1 MPVYYES
8 ICSEF
13 ADKIKRIND
22 VIPEDFTSWHTRIK
36 QILDKI
42 ETAKESSYS
51 AAIRKEIHLE
61 INTVFLLK
69 ALEDIYWPDM
79 PPTQEWWKCLSEVC
93 KMSKSLD
100 AIC

>member
-8 ICSEF
+8 VCSEL

-22 VIPEDFTSWHTRIK
+22 VIPEDFTSWHTRIN

-51 AAIRKEIHLE
+51 AAIR
-61 INTVFLLK
+61 NPFGNQYGVF
-69 ALEDIYWPDM
+69 A
-79 PPTQEWWKCLSEVC
+79 
-93 KMSKSLD
+93 
-100 AIC
+100 